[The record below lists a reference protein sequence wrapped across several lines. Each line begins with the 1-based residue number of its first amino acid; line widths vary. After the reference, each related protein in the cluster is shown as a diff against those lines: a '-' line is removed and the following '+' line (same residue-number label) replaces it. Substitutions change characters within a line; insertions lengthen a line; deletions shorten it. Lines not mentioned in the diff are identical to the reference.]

1 MNRHVVQREMNL
13 LNRGR
18 LNRALLIPEA
28 AAQPTSIGSTLREIT
43 KPIPNVG
50 ERGGRSD
57 HLDGLNKLCNIL
69 VGLPCEP
76 AAHPRISKVKFQDES
91 EENVDDV
98 DDVSER
104 DGRSGKFEPIPVISK
119 AEKVSKT
126 PTQLKVEVEKK
137 KQKAE
142 DAELIQKELNK
153 KPQKPAEKL
162 LNKLLKKQDRRKIPS
177 HIKKAIRDIREFEKK
192 RDTQV
197 GTNNKILDAIKNAYA

>member
-18 LNRALLIPEA
+18 LNRA
-28 AAQPTSIGSTLREIT
+28 PTNTGNIFQDISKPTPNTHDERSST
-43 KPIPNVG
+43 N
-50 ERGGRSD
+50 

-69 VGLPCEP
+69 VGLPEKDEP
-76 AAHPRISKVKFQDES
+76 KTKKSIKFQDES
-91 EENVDDV
+91 EENELIEKID
-98 DDVSER
+98 EQPK
-104 DGRSGKFEPIPVISK
+104 GKFEPIPIISK

-126 PTQLKVEVEKK
+126 PTQLKNEAEKK
-137 KQKAE
+137 KQKTE

-162 LNKLLKKQDRRKIPS
+162 LNKLLKKQDRKKLPS
-177 HIKKAIRDIREFEKK
+177 HIKKAIKDIREFEKK
-192 RDTQV
+192 RDTQE

>member
-1 MNRHVVQREMNL
+1 MNRHVIQREMNL

-18 LNRALLIPEA
+18 LNRGLLRAADHQPEL
-28 AAQPTSIGSTLREIT
+28 TGIGNTLQEIT
-43 KPIPNVG
+43 KPTPNVG
-50 ERGGRSD
+50 ASTE

-69 VGLPCEP
+69 VGLP
-76 AAHPRISKVKFQDES
+76 AAHSRSSKRKEVVGHTDECAERTISSFPEDQP
-91 EENVDDV
+91 
-98 DDVSER
+98 
-104 DGRSGKFEPIPVISK
+104 SGKFEPIPTISK

-142 DAELIQKELNK
+142 DAKLIQQELNK

-162 LNKLLKKQDRRKIPS
+162 LNKILKKQNRKKLPS
-177 HIKKAIRDIREFEKK
+177 HIKKAIKDIREFEKK

-197 GTNNKILDAIKNAYA
+197 GTNNKILDAIKSAYA